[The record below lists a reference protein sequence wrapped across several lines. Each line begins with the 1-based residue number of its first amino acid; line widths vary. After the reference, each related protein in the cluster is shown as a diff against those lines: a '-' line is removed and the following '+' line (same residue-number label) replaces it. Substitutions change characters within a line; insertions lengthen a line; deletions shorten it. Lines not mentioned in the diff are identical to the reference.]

1 MNRDGGERLVI
12 LGQIGEGG
20 LAAGQL
26 DHARDVIGIAP
37 HDDRAVRREVEEGDR
52 LSVAFRGIHR
62 LYRRNLLFEERL
74 CLCEMTGEQAVEL
87 DPFHAAERVRLI
99 ARILHK
105 KREAERDELF
115 LHGGR
120 VEDHRVLHDEIRALL
135 QQKLIVRRAV
145 FARILNR
152 AVLER
157 GAHRVQPPV
166 GGFRARKRHTVERA
180 DPVKEIGGGG
190 ARKIHA
196 LHRISNHRELC
207 EGRRSLG
214 VLL

>member
-1 MNRDGGERLVI
+1 MK
-12 LGQIGEGG
+12 
-20 LAAGQL
+20 
-26 DHARDVIGIAP
+26 
-37 HDDRAVRREVEEGDR
+37 EGDR
-52 LSVAFRGIHR
+52 LSAAFCGIHR
-62 LYRRNLLFEERL
+62 LYRRNLLFEKRL

-105 KREAERDELF
+105 KRETERDELL

-120 VEDHRVLHDEIRALL
+120 VEDHRILHDEIRALL

-145 FARILNR
+145 FARVLNR

-190 ARKIHA
+190 TSKIHA
-196 LHRISNHRELC
+196 LHRVLDHRQF
-207 EGRRSLG
+207 GKSRRSLG